1 MAALVIL
8 VLLNNA
14 GGNNY
19 KKTLPA
25 TSMDPCDVAEAAKL
39 IQCHV
44 GKDENSACSDSWKA
58 KEDGEGK
65 TASKANP
72 TLG

>member
-25 TSMDPCDVAEAAKL
+25 TSMDPCDIAEAAKL

-44 GKDENSACSDSWKA
+44 GKDENSVGHFYDWPLCR
-58 KEDGEGK
+58 EY
-65 TASKANP
+65 
-72 TLG
+72 